1 MLIFFD
7 REGIYECVLNR
18 FSTIVDTL
26 RPTTADEIERLLRQT
41 PAKSC
46 ELEPIPTTLLKECS
60 TTFAPIIASIFNLS
74 IDKATVPVSLK
85 IAHIHPLLKKPSFD
99 PEVPNNYRL
108 VQIFHTCLR

>member
-1 MLIFFD
+1 MLPAPRTSAI
-7 REGIYECVLNR
+7 L
-18 FSTIVDTL
+18 DTL